1 MPIRLV
7 LADPQPV
14 TLDGLEHLFRR
25 ESDLRV
31 LARCRNGQDTI
42 DALRTHEPDILLLDL
57 HVSSPDGLTVLR
69 SLREAGLDTR
79 PVLFSTALDER
90 EALEALRL
98 GVRGIVLKEQAPESL
113 VHCVRKVA
121 AGDFWLERKA
131 FSLAVEAL
139 LRRESGAR
147 EVAGL
152 LTPRE
157 IEIARM
163 VAEGLSNKEVS
174 ERLAISG
181 GTVKVH
187 LHHIYRKLKVP
198 GRVGLM
204 RYARSKDLV

>member
-1 MPIRLV
+1 VAIHLV
-7 LADPQPV
+7 LADSQPI
-14 TLDGLEHLFRR
+14 TLDGLAHLFRL

-31 LARCRNGQDTI
+31 VARCTDGDAALTAVQD
-42 DALRTHEPDILLLDL
+42 HEPDVLVLDI
-57 HVSSPDGLTVLR
+57 HISGTDGLTVLQTLNR
-69 SLREAGLDTR
+69 LQLPTR
-79 PVLFSTALDER
+79 TVVFSTALEER

-98 GVRGIVLKEQAPESL
+98 GVRGIVLKEQAAESL
-113 VHCVRKVA
+113 VRCVRRVH
-121 AGDFWLERKA
+121 AGEAWLERKA
-131 FSLAVEAL
+131 FSLALEAL

-147 EVAGL
+147 EVAGI

-157 IEIARM
+157 TEVARM

-198 GRVGLM
+198 GRIGLM